1 MKRPSVLAKWL
12 RSPWIRYGALALALG
27 CWTYGLVEQFHSS
40 NMTMAYL
47 AVSGLILAVA
57 RL

>member
-1 MKRPSVLAKWL
+1 MKRRPDLPKWL
-12 RSPWIRYGALALALG
+12 RSPWIRYGAMALALG
-27 CWTYGLVEQFHSS
+27 CWTYGLAEQLHSS